1 MKTRFTMDLKNTGF
15 FFNSKNKR
23 SPEIRGT
30 SSVITVL
37 SLCFTFLVE
46 TFPAELADERFVA
59 GVDPDVS
66 VERRASVER
75 FPALVAFMRLFLN
88 GKKGGKK
95 GTELKLN

>member
-1 MKTRFTMDLKNTGF
+1 MTCSQNIRRLKHG
-15 FFNSKNKR
+15 
-23 SPEIRGT
+23 
-30 SSVITVL
+30 
-37 SLCFTFLVE
+37 CFTFLVE

-88 GKKGGKK
+88 GKKREKR
-95 GTELKLN
+95 TEGSNQMKPKTGSL